1 MAKKDKIFIQIA
13 SYRDP
18 ELLPTLRDCIG
29 KAKYPERLRFGI
41 CKQSHEKDEWDTKGE
56 FADDK
61 RFTWYDVKWN
71 ESKGVC
77 WARNMVQNAYNGE
90 DYTLQLDSHHRFQH
104 DWDEILIKMIK
115 QLQKAGHKKP
125 LLTAYVTPFDP
136 EKNKGFEDD
145 MKDLD
150 NRPCRLVFDR
160 FTPEGCVF
168 FKPHWMEGHEKMSHP
183 EPCRF
188 YSAHF
193 AFTIGDFCKE
203 VRHDPN
209 YYFHGEEISIAA
221 RAFTHGYDLFSPH
234 VNVVWHEYTRQY
246 RDSKHWVDHVD
257 ENKPELVDGLN
268 WVERN
273 NLSHQR
279 NRILFGMEPDIGV
292 NFGEYGFGTERT
304 LQEYEDWC
312 HLDFKNRATRIEEGK
327 RKYALKCNFDI
338 SGEIK
343 QHHDDI
349 KFVVFA
355 IHDKDG
361 ETIHRQ
367 DITPE
372 RDPKVFAGEESF
384 KVVEFVVDEDV
395 QPETFVIWP
404 FSESNEWL
412 QRITKPV
419 SRGH

>member
-18 ELLPTLRDCIG
+18 ELLLTLRDCIG

-41 CKQSHEKDEWDTKGE
+41 CKQSHEKDEWDVKAE
-56 FADDK
+56 FEDDK
-61 RFTWYDVKWN
+61 RFTWFDVKWN

-77 WARNMVQNAYNGE
+77 WARHMVQGAYKGE

-104 DWDEILIKMIK
+104 DWDEILIKMVK

-125 LLTAYVTPFDP
+125 LLTAYVTPYDP
-136 EKNKGFEDD
+136 SKNKGLEDD
-145 MKDLD
+145 MKDLED
-150 NRPCRLVFDR
+150 KPCRLVFDR

-168 FKPHWMEGHEKMSHP
+168 MKPHWMDGHEQMTYP
-183 EPCRF
+183 EPAKY

-193 AFTIGDFCKE
+193 AFTIGDFCTE
-203 VRHDPN
+203 VPHDPN

-221 RAFTHGYDLFSPH
+221 RAFTHGYDLFAPH
-234 VNVVWHEYTRQY
+234 INVVWHEYTREY
-246 RDSKHWVDHVD
+246 RESKHWVDHVD

-279 NRILFGMEPDIGV
+279 NRILFGMEPDPGI

-304 LQEYEDWC
+304 LEEYEQWAGI
-312 HLDFKNRATRIEEGK
+312 DFKK
-327 RKYALKCNFDI
+327 RCEIDGDKDKYT
-338 SGEIK
+338 IK
-343 QHHDDI
+343 VNWDPSNEFTQHHDDI
-349 KFVVFA
+349 EFVVFA
-355 IHDKDG
+355 VHDKDG
-361 ETIHRQ
+361 SDLHRE
-367 DITPE
+367 DFDPA
-372 RDPKVFAGEESF
+372 RDADAFSGKTNS
-384 KVVEFVVDEDV
+384 KVVSFETDQVVPDHV
-395 QPETFVIWP
+395 ALWP
-404 FSESNEWL
+404 FSKSDGWL

-419 SRGH
+419 SLGY